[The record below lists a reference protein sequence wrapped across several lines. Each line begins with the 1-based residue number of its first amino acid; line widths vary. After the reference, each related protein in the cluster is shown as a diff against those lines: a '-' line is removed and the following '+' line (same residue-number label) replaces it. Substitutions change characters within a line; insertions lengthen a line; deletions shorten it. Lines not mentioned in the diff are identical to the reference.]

1 MSNSMGL
8 KEIELSYNT
17 QSIKLDGD
25 CVWPIL
31 RYKVNEELRTKE
43 GLTSRTVKINKNLII
58 ELLVTLFYG
67 LKELLIINRYKFW
80 VFSNSDRRKK
90 IHGKYVDRV
99 MEPIAEH
106 ALRTLVIENPYP
118 LGHHYKKENLKNE
131 NIISQSV
138 FFLCAKLIGFFL
150 SSNVKVENEKILVK
164 ILKES
169 GISLDYKAVLR
180 NHRAQYLFMKLMLK
194 LATPKVVFFVY
205 SASSLGYI
213 KALKEKDIPVVELQ
227 HGVINELHYAYNVF
241 KDFGNNFYPDYLL
254 TYGVNE
260 SKIFDD
266 NNFFIESSNVIPI
279 GYYFLEE
286 FINFPIDDFKHLP
299 DKNGFTKIIVLSL
312 QDPFEKFMFKFL
324 NDIALRDKT
333 ILFLLVPRDSKKS
346 YQEFQFPD
354 NVRVERNFNVYEC
367 LKIADFHMTI
377 NSTCAIESLCFGVP
391 NILYDYKNWASNY
404 YGEVLN
410 DSGHTVFVNSISEF
424 EHIIKNHHF
433 YDKEKIVQK
442 SRNFI
447 ESNFVNNLNYVIE
460 QKILR
465 K

>member
-1 MSNSMGL
+1 MGL
-8 KEIELSYNT
+8 KEIELSYDT

-43 GLTSRTVKINKNLII
+43 GLTSRTVKINKSLIN

-67 LKELLIINRYKFW
+67 LKQLLIINRYKFW

-106 ALRTLVIENPYP
+106 KLRTLVIENPYP
-118 LGHHYKKENLKNE
+118 LGQHYKKDDLKNG
-131 NIISQSV
+131 NIISQTV
-138 FFLCAKLIGFFL
+138 FFSCAKLISLFL
-150 SSNVKVENEKILVK
+150 SRNVKVENEEILIK

-194 LATPKVVFFVY
+194 LATPRIVFFVY
-205 SASSLGYI
+205 SASSMGYI
-213 KALKEKDIPVVELQ
+213 KALKEKNIPVVELQ

-260 SKIFDD
+260 SKIFDA
-266 NNFFIESSNVIPI
+266 NNFFIKSSNVIPI

-286 FINFPIDDFKHLP
+286 FINSPIDGSKHLP

-324 NDIALRDKT
+324 NDISLRDKT
-333 ILFLLVPRDSKKS
+333 ILFLLVPRDPKKS
-346 YQEFQFPD
+346 YKEFQFPV

-391 NILYDYKNWASNY
+391 NILYDYKNWASSY

-410 DSGHTVFVNSISEF
+410 DSGHTVFVDSIIEF
-424 EHIIKNHHF
+424 ERIMKDHQF
-433 YDKEKIVQK
+433 YDKEKIAQK
-442 SRNFI
+442 SRDFI
-447 ESNFVNNLNYVIE
+447 ESGFVSNLDNVIE

-465 K
+465 KEENE

>member
-1 MSNSMGL
+1 MGL
-8 KEIELSYNT
+8 KEIELCYDT

-43 GLTSRTVKINKNLII
+43 GLTSRTVIINKSLII

-99 MEPIAEH
+99 MEPIVEH
-106 ALRTLVIENPYP
+106 ELRTLVIENPYP
-118 LGHHYKKENLKNE
+118 LGQHYKKEDLKNG
-131 NIISQSV
+131 NIISQTV
-138 FFLCAKLIGFFL
+138 FFSCAKLIGLFL
-150 SSNVKVENEKILVK
+150 SRNVKVENEEILIKIF
-164 ILKES
+164 KES
-169 GISLDYKAVLR
+169 GISLDYKAVLK

-194 LATPKVVFFVY
+194 VATPNVVFFVY
-205 SASSLGYI
+205 SASSIGYI
-213 KALKEKDIPVVELQ
+213 KALKEKKIPVVELQ

-260 SKIFDD
+260 SKIFDA
-266 NNFFIESSNVIPI
+266 NNFFIKPSNVIPI

-286 FINFPIDDFKHLP
+286 FINSPVDDFKHLP

-333 ILFLLVPRDSKKS
+333 ILFLLVPRDPKRS

-354 NVRVERNFNVYEC
+354 NVRVERNSNVYEC

-404 YGEVLN
+404 YGEVLD

-433 YDKEKIVQK
+433 YDKERIVQK

-447 ESNFVNNLNYVIE
+447 ESNFVNNLNDVIE
-460 QKILR
+460 QRILR